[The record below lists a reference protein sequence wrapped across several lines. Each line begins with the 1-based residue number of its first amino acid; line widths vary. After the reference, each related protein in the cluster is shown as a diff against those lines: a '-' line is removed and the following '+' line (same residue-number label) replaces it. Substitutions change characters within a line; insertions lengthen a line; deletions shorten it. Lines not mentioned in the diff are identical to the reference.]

1 MDVSDHRVRY
11 ASHKRMPYPPPVPA
25 THDDQVRG
33 FLLCQVDYSLSAPPQ
48 VLPRNLGPRGRNPL
62 RFGLKQSL
70 GPPVELV
77 LVDPG

>member
-11 ASHKRMPYPPPVPA
+11 ASHKGTPYPPPVPA

-33 FLLCQVDYSLSAPPQ
+33 FLLCQVDYFLVGSPSGTPPQ
-48 VLPRNLGPRGRNPL
+48 PRSPRTNPL